1 MPRVAR
7 PGVDQQQ
14 LRRWPRVHRPDWH
27 RHKCYVSGGA
37 LRVDSMAWNHAANKR
52 GSEAIAG
59 TVQPDSFKLV
69 VEGVHKVARIP
80 AKDGAL
86 KAMVAFFN
94 AGNFTGLEA
103 FGLPTRTASSVG
115 ALLSGI
121 TGIEV
126 DL

>member
-1 MPRVAR
+1 MSYWQSETVLSHSHRERCPVSHGQAWTSSNCVGG
-7 PGVDQQQ
+7 PVSTDQIGTGT
-14 LRRWPRVHRPDWH
+14 
-27 RHKCYVSGGA
+27 KCYVSGGA

-103 FGLPTRTASSVG
+103 LG
-115 ALLSGI
+115 AAN
-121 TGIEV
+121 
-126 DL
+126 